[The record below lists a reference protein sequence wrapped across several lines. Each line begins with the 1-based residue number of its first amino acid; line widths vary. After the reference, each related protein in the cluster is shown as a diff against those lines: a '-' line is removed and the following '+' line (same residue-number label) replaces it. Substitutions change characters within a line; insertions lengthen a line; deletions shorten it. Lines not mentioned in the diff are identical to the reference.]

1 MRVRLKNVFVVYFLV
16 SVTGLL
22 YALMQLGQPCDC
34 SAQLR
39 AGAELGRARDQ
50 RLAQLQD
57 ELRRLQARG
66 GRGPATE
73 APVTP
78 IYVVTPTYTRLVQKA
93 ELVRLSQT
101 LLHVKG
107 LHWIVVEDAPAR
119 TPLVSTLLAQ
129 SGLSFTHLHV
139 ETPPELQRQESDPT
153 WLRPR
158 GVEQRNRALQW
169 LRENRQPS
177 DPGVVYFADDDNTYS
192 LRLFEEMRST
202 RRVAVWPVGLVGGV
216 RVERPLVEG
225 GRVVGFRAGWRPTRP
240 FALDMAGFAVALPL
254 LLATPRARFDPRAER
269 GFLESSLLSALV
281 SLDQLEPK
289 ADNCTKVLVWHT
301 RTEKPKMKQE
311 ELLGP
316 EPNIEV

>member
-1 MRVRLKNVFVVYFLV
+1 MQHLILAPPDLV
-16 SVTGLL
+16 LTV
-22 YALMQLGQPCDC
+22 PHP
-34 SAQLR
+34 
-39 AGAELGRARDQ
+39 
-50 RLAQLQD
+50 
-57 ELRRLQARG
+57 
-66 GRGPATE
+66 PATD
-73 APVTP
+73 
-78 IYVVTPTYTRLVQKA
+78 RLVQKA

-192 LRLFEEMRST
+192 LRLFEE
-202 RRVAVWPVGLVGGV
+202 VGAG
-216 RVERPLVEG
+216 PSG
-225 GRVVGFRAGWRPTRP
+225 GRRWGATGAGNRA
-240 FALDMAGFAVALPL
+240 
-254 LLATPRARFDPRAER
+254 
-269 GFLESSLLSALV
+269 
-281 SLDQLEPK
+281 
-289 ADNCTKVLVWHT
+289 
-301 RTEKPKMKQE
+301 
-311 ELLGP
+311 
-316 EPNIEV
+316 